1 MSRPST
7 TRGRASHRSVGVRR
21 ALVALRRQPGRMV
34 RLRGY
39 GAFATIIAALLPGSD
54 PSARLLASFAV
65 FATAFL
71 VRPFGALLFGRLGD
85 RVGRRRVLAT
95 VIVLM
100 AVATAGIGLLP
111 SYATI
116 GMFAP
121 LLLTLLR
128 SAQGLSVGGESS
140 GPRVRRRV
148 RPRGPA
154 RWLWRLA
161 LVDRA
166 LGGGRRLGVAVLLAA
181 GAHPGQP

>member
-1 MSRPST
+1 MSQALHNVRSEPAT
-7 TRGRASHRSVGVRR
+7 GAPASGR
-21 ALVALRRQPGRMV
+21 ALVAACAGNLV
-34 RLRGY
+34 EWYDFAVY
-39 GAFATIIAALLPGSD
+39 GAFATVIATTFFPGSD

-85 RVGRRRVLAT
+85 RVGRRPVLAT
-95 VIVLM
+95 VIVVM

-116 GMFAP
+116 GMLAP

-140 GPRVRRRV
+140 GATAFVVEYAPE
-148 RPRGPA
+148 
-154 RWLWRLA
+154 
-161 LVDRA
+161 
-166 LGGGRRLGVAVLLAA
+166 GRRGWY
-181 GAHPGQP
+181 GAWL